1 MSKFFENLA
10 NVGSAAG
17 GVGSLVSGV
26 ASLFGSNGAK
36 QQYEYQ
42 RKLNE
47 QQQQYARENALLDY
61 QRTRELTADKF
72 QLEKQGKRAAGIS
85 TSFTDGSSASAA
97 AVNGVAAPN
106 AGSISLAQ
114 NFSERMSQ
122 SASMLSSGASLL
134 RENMLAQR
142 QSENMALD
150 SDLKRS
156 TMLYNIQRAKG
167 EAKSAEEKSKYD
179 EMQNEI
185 LDDFGYRRAK
195 AQTEDAENKAGMSS
209 IQYKYFEQ
217 MTLADLKNRLAD
229 TELKLKNRD
238 LSDEQ
243 RRDLI
248 RKQYVYQA
256 EIKLK
261 EEQAKVVVPMAQSQI
276 GLNKSVEDKNYSEKY
291 GIELDNDLKEMTNYN
306 KSRIVEQMFK
316 TSFMRN
322 VPTTVQEQIKEAV
335 YDMNQGVLT
344 PESRKIAIR
353 TLDILIKQ
361 EANQRGN
368 ANIKSDIEV
377 YQALKD
383 WLNPSDYVNIIK

>member
-47 QQQQYARENALLDY
+47 QQQQFARENALLDY

-114 NFSERMSQ
+114 NFSERMAQ

-142 QSENMALD
+142 QSQNLALD
-150 SDLKRS
+150 ADLKRS

-167 EAKSAEEKSKYD
+167 EAKSAQEKSKYD
-179 EMQNEI
+179 ELQNEI
-185 LDDFGYRRAK
+185 LEDLGYRKAK
-195 AQTEDAENKAGMSS
+195 AETEDAENKAGMSS

-217 MTLADLKNRLAD
+217 MTLADLKNSLAEID
-229 TELKLKNRD
+229 LKLKQGH
-238 LSDEQ
+238 LADEQ

-248 RKQYVYQA
+248 RKKYVYQA

-261 EEQAKVVVPMAQSQI
+261 EEQAKVVFPLAQSQI
-276 GLNKSVEDKNYSEKY
+276 GVAEEQKKNIKEDTRGKRLSNDVSEKLQPY
-291 GIELDNDLKEMTNYN
+291 QVVNMIKDAKLRSLILDNDLVDQSLRIKYGSDWRTKLMREIEQHESDMRSHGWNSN
-306 KSRIVEQMFK
+306 DWSKSSFKQLLFDIMDLLNGSLGSLVQSIVK
-316 TSFMRN
+316 
-322 VPTTVQEQIKEAV
+322 
-335 YDMNQGVLT
+335 
-344 PESRKIAIR
+344 
-353 TLDILIKQ
+353 
-361 EANQRGN
+361 
-368 ANIKSDIEV
+368 
-377 YQALKD
+377 
-383 WLNPSDYVNIIK
+383 

>member
-26 ASLFGSNGAK
+26 ASLFASNGAK

-114 NFSERMSQ
+114 NFSERMAQ

-142 QSENMALD
+142 QSENLSLD
-150 SDLKRS
+150 ADLKRS
-156 TMLYNIQRAKG
+156 TMLPNIQKAKAGAENEEQRARYQRL
-167 EAKSAEEKSKYD
+167 END
-179 EMQNEI
+179 I
-185 LDDFGYRRAK
+185 LEDLGYRKAK
-195 AQTEDAENKAGMSS
+195 AETEDAEYKAGMSS

-217 MTLADLKNRLAD
+217 MTLADLQNKLAD

-248 RKQYVYQA
+248 RKSYVYKA

-261 EEQAKVVVPMAQSQI
+261 EEQAKVTVPLAESQI

-291 GIELDNDLKEMTNYN
+291 GVELDNDLKEMTNYN
-306 KSRIVEQMFK
+306 KARIVEQMFK
-316 TSFMRN
+316 TQFMRN
-322 VPTTVQEQIKEAV
+322 VPTTIQEQIKEAV
-335 YDMNQGVLT
+335 YDMNAGVLT

-353 TLDILIKQ
+353 ALDILIKQ

-368 ANIKSDIEV
+368 ANTKSNIEV

>member
-114 NFSERMSQ
+114 NFSERMAQ

-142 QSENMALD
+142 QSENLSLD
-150 SDLKRS
+150 ADLKRS
-156 TMLYNIQRAKG
+156 TMLPNIQKAKAGAENEEQRARYQRL
-167 EAKSAEEKSKYD
+167 END
-179 EMQNEI
+179 I
-185 LDDFGYRRAK
+185 LEDLGYRKAK
-195 AQTEDAENKAGMSS
+195 AETEDAENKAGMSS

-217 MTLADLKNRLAD
+217 MTLADLQNKLAD
-229 TELKLKNRD
+229 TQLKLKNRD

-261 EEQAKVVVPMAQSQI
+261 EEQAKVVVPTAQSQI
-276 GLNKSVEDKNYSEKY
+276 TLNKSIEDKNYSEKY
-291 GIELDNDLKEMTNYN
+291 GVELDNDLKEMTNYN
-306 KSRIVEQMFK
+306 KSRLIEQMYK
-316 TSFMRN
+316 TQFMRN
-322 VPTTVQEQIKEAV
+322 APTTIQEQIKEAI
-335 YDMNQGVLT
+335 YDANQGVLT
-344 PESRKIAIR
+344 PESRKIAVR
-353 TLDILIKQ
+353 ALDILIKQ

-368 ANIKSDIEV
+368 KNTQSNIET
-377 YQALKD
+377 YQMLKD
-383 WLNPSDYVNIIK
+383 WLNPSDYINIIK

>member
-114 NFSERMSQ
+114 NFSERMAQ

-142 QSENMALD
+142 QSQNLALD
-150 SDLKRS
+150 ADLKRS
-156 TMLYNIQRAKG
+156 TMLYHIQRAKA
-167 EAKSAEEKSKYD
+167 EAKSAEEKSKYS
-179 EMQNEI
+179 ELENEI
-185 LDDFGYRRAK
+185 FEDLGYRKAK
-195 AQTEDAENKAGMSS
+195 AETEDAENKAGMSS

-217 MTLADLKNRLAD
+217 MTLADLQNKLAD

-248 RKQYVYQA
+248 RKSYVYKA

-276 GLNKSVEDKNYSEKY
+276 SLNKSVEDKNYSEKY
-291 GIELDNDLKEMTNYN
+291 GVELDNDLKEMTNYN
-306 KSRIVEQMFK
+306 KARIVEQMFK

-322 VPTTVQEQIKEAV
+322 VPTTIQEQIKEAV
-335 YDMNQGVLT
+335 YDMSQGVLT

-353 TLDILIKQ
+353 ALDILIKQ

-368 ANIKSDIEV
+368 ANIKSNIEV

-383 WLNPSDYVNIIK
+383 WLNPSDYVDIIK

>member
-114 NFSERMSQ
+114 NFSERMAQ

-142 QSENMALD
+142 QSQNLALD
-150 SDLKRS
+150 ADLKRS

-195 AQTEDAENKAGMSS
+195 ADTEDAENKAGMSS

-217 MTLADLKNRLAD
+217 MTLADLQNKLAD

-248 RKQYVYQA
+248 RKSYVYKA

-276 GLNKSVEDKNYSEKY
+276 GVAEEQKKNIIEDTRGKRLSNDVSEKLQPY
-291 GIELDNDLKEMTNYN
+291 QVANMIKDAKLRSLILDNDLVDQ
-306 KSRIVEQMFK
+306 SLRIKYGSDWRTKLMRQIEQHESDMRSHGWNSNDWAKFSFK
-316 TSFMRN
+316 QLLFDITDLLNGSLGSL
-322 VPTTVQEQIKEAV
+322 VQSIGK
-335 YDMNQGVLT
+335 
-344 PESRKIAIR
+344 
-353 TLDILIKQ
+353 
-361 EANQRGN
+361 
-368 ANIKSDIEV
+368 
-377 YQALKD
+377 
-383 WLNPSDYVNIIK
+383 

>member
-114 NFSERMSQ
+114 NFSERMAQ

-142 QSENMALD
+142 QSQNLALD
-150 SDLKRS
+150 ADLKS
-156 TMLYNIQRAKG
+156 TTMLYNIQRAKG

-179 EMQNEI
+179 ELQNEI
-185 LDDFGYRRAK
+185 LDDLGYRKAK
-195 AQTEDAENKAGMSS
+195 AETEDAENKAGMSS

-217 MTLADLKNRLAD
+217 MTLAELKKNLAD
-229 TELKLKNRD
+229 VNLKLEQGH
-238 LSDEQ
+238 LADEQ

-306 KSRIVEQMFK
+306 KALIVEQMFK

-322 VPTTVQEQIKEAV
+322 VPTTIQEQIKEAV
-335 YDMNQGVLT
+335 YDMNRGVLT
-344 PESRKIAIR
+344 PESRKIATR
-353 TLDILIKQ
+353 ALDILIKQ

-368 ANIKSDIEV
+368 ANIKSNIEV

>member
-61 QRTRELTADKF
+61 HRTRELTADKF

-97 AVNGVAAPN
+97 SVNGVAAPD

-114 NFSERMSQ
+114 NFSERMAQ

-142 QSENMALD
+142 QSENLSLD
-150 SDLKRS
+150 ADLKRS
-156 TMLYNIQRAKG
+156 TMLPNIQKAKAG
-167 EAKSAEEKSKYD
+167 AENEEQKARYQRL
-179 EMQNEI
+179 ENEI
-185 LDDFGYRRAK
+185 LEDLGYRKAK
-195 AQTEDAENKAGMSS
+195 AETEDAEYKAGMSS

-217 MTLADLKNRLAD
+217 MTLAELKKNLAD
-229 TELKLKNRD
+229 TEFKLSNRD

-248 RKQYVYQA
+248 RKSYVYKA

-276 GLNKSVEDKNYSEKY
+276 GVAEEQRSPVVDD
-291 GIELDNDLKEMTNYN
+291 GGVP
-306 KSRIVEQMFK
+306 RIVRRPF
-316 TSFMRN
+316 
-322 VPTTVQEQIKEAV
+322 
-335 YDMNQGVLT
+335 QGR
-344 PESRKIAIR
+344 SRVGDRADPLFHIAIGIGSGGAGR
-353 TLDILIKQ
+353 IGHHHLPRVSPVGSIQ
-361 EANQRGN
+361 CAGSGPPVE
-368 ANIKSDIEV
+368 
-377 YQALKD
+377 
-383 WLNPSDYVNIIK
+383 

>member
-47 QQQQYARENALLDY
+47 QQQQYARENSLLDY

-85 TSFTDGSSASAA
+85 TSFTDGSTASAA

-114 NFSERMSQ
+114 NFSERMAQ

-142 QSENMALD
+142 QSENLALD
-150 SDLKRS
+150 ANLKRS

-167 EAKSAEEKSKYD
+167 ESKSAVEKSKYD
-179 EMQNEI
+179 ELQNEI
-185 LDDFGYRRAK
+185 LEDFGYRRAK
-195 AQTEDAENKAGMSS
+195 AQTEDEENKAGMSS

-217 MTLADLKNRLAD
+217 MTLADLRNALAD

-248 RKQYVYQA
+248 RKSYVYKA
-256 EIKLK
+256 EIELK

-276 GLNKSVEDKNYSEKY
+276 GLNKSVESKNYSEKY

-306 KSRIVEQMFK
+306 KARIVEQMFK

-353 TLDILIKQ
+353 ALDILIKQ

-368 ANIKSDIEV
+368 ANTKSNIEV

>member
-114 NFSERMSQ
+114 NFSERMAQ

-142 QSENMALD
+142 QSQNLALD
-150 SDLKRS
+150 ADLKRS
-156 TMLYNIQRAKG
+156 TMLYHIQRAKA
-167 EAKSAEEKSKYD
+167 EAKSAEEKSKYG
-179 EMQNEI
+179 ELENEI
-185 LDDFGYRRAK
+185 FEDLGYRKAK
-195 AQTEDAENKAGMSS
+195 AETEDAENKAGMSS

-217 MTLADLKNRLAD
+217 MTLADLQNKLAD

-248 RKQYVYQA
+248 RKSYVYKA

-276 GLNKSVEDKNYSEKY
+276 ALNKSVEGKNYSEKY
-291 GIELDNDLKEMTNYN
+291 GVELDNDLKEMTNYN
-306 KSRIVEQMFK
+306 KARIVEQMFK

-353 TLDILIKQ
+353 ALDILIKQ

-368 ANIKSDIEV
+368 ANTKSNIEV

>member
-114 NFSERMSQ
+114 NFSERMAQ

-142 QSENMALD
+142 QSENLALD
-150 SDLKRS
+150 ANLKRS

-179 EMQNEI
+179 ELQNDI
-185 LDDFGYRRAK
+185 FGDLGYRKAK
-195 AQTEDAENKAGMSS
+195 ADTEDAENKAGMSS

-217 MTLADLKNRLAD
+217 MTLADLQNKLAD
-229 TELKLKNRD
+229 TQLKLKNRD

-306 KSRIVEQMFK
+306 KARIVEQMFK

-322 VPTTVQEQIKEAV
+322 VPTTIQEQIKEAV

-344 PESRKIAIR
+344 PESRKIATR
-353 TLDILIKQ
+353 ALDILIKQ

-368 ANIKSDIEV
+368 ANTKSNIEV

>member
-10 NVGSAAG
+10 NVGSASG

-114 NFSERMSQ
+114 NFSERMAQ

-150 SDLKRS
+150 ASLKSS

-167 EAKSAEEKSKYD
+167 EAKSAQEKSKYD
-179 EMQNEI
+179 ELQNDIFED
-185 LDDFGYRRAK
+185 LGYRHAK

-217 MTLADLKNRLAD
+217 MTLAELKNNLAD
-229 TELKLKNRD
+229 IELKLSNRD

-248 RKQYVYQA
+248 RKKYVYQA

-276 GLNKSVEDKNYSEKY
+276 GVAEEQKKNIKEDTRGKRLSNDVSEKLQPY
-291 GIELDNDLKEMTNYN
+291 QVANMIKDANLRSLILDNDLVDQTL
-306 KSRIVEQMFK
+306 RIKYGSDWRTKLMRQIEQHESNMRSHGWNSNDWFNSSFK
-316 TSFMRN
+316 QF
-322 VPTTVQEQIKEAV
+322 
-335 YDMNQGVLT
+335 L
-344 PESRKIAIR
+344 
-353 TLDILIKQ
+353 LDITDL
-361 EANQRGN
+361 
-368 ANIKSDIEV
+368 
-377 YQALKD
+377 
-383 WLNPSDYVNIIK
+383 LNGSLGSLVQSIRK

>member
-47 QQQQYARENALLDY
+47 QQQQFARENALLDY

-85 TSFTDGSSASAA
+85 TSFTDGSSASVA
-97 AVNGVAAPN
+97 AVKGVAAPN

-114 NFSERMSQ
+114 NFSERMAQ

-142 QSENMALD
+142 QSQNLALD
-150 SDLKRS
+150 ADLKS
-156 TMLYNIQRAKG
+156 TTMLYNIQRAKS

-179 EMQNEI
+179 ELQNEI
-185 LDDFGYRRAK
+185 LDDLGYRKAK
-195 AQTEDAENKAGMSS
+195 AETEDAENKAGMSS

-217 MTLADLKNRLAD
+217 MTLAELKKNLA
-229 TELKLKNRD
+229 EVNLKLKQGH

-261 EEQAKVVVPMAQSQI
+261 EEQAKVVVPVAQSQI
-276 GLNKSVEDKNYSEKY
+276 SLNKSVEDKNYSEKY
-291 GIELDNDLKEMTNYN
+291 GVELDNDLKEMTNYN
-306 KSRIVEQMFK
+306 KARIVEQMFK

-322 VPTTVQEQIKEAV
+322 VPTTIQEQIKEAV

-344 PESRKIAIR
+344 PESRKIAVR
-353 TLDILIKQ
+353 ALDILIKQ

-368 ANIKSDIEV
+368 ANIKSNIEV

-383 WLNPSDYVNIIK
+383 WLNPSDYVDIIK

>member
-26 ASLFGSNGAK
+26 GSLFGSNGAK

-114 NFSERMSQ
+114 NFSERMAQ

-142 QSENMALD
+142 QSQNLALD
-150 SDLKRS
+150 ADLKRS

-167 EAKSAEEKSKYD
+167 EAKSAQEKSKYD
-179 EMQNEI
+179 ELQNDI
-185 LDDFGYRRAK
+185 LEDLGYRKAK
-195 AQTEDAENKAGMSS
+195 AETEDAENKAGMSS

-217 MTLADLKNRLAD
+217 MTLADLQNKLAD
-229 TELKLKNRD
+229 TQLKLKNRD

-276 GLNKSVEDKNYSEKY
+276 GVAEEQKKNIKEDTRGKRLSNDVSEKLQPY
-291 GIELDNDLKEMTNYN
+291 QVANMIKDAKLRSLILDNDLVDQSLRIKYGSDWRTKLMRQIEQHESDMRSHGWNFN
-306 KSRIVEQMFK
+306 DWSKSSFK
-316 TSFMRN
+316 QLLFDITDLLNGSLGSL
-322 VPTTVQEQIKEAV
+322 VQSIGK
-335 YDMNQGVLT
+335 
-344 PESRKIAIR
+344 
-353 TLDILIKQ
+353 
-361 EANQRGN
+361 
-368 ANIKSDIEV
+368 
-377 YQALKD
+377 
-383 WLNPSDYVNIIK
+383 

>member
-72 QLEKQGKRAAGIS
+72 QLEKQGKRAAGLS
-85 TSFTDGSSASAA
+85 TAFVDGSTASAA
-97 AVNGVAAPN
+97 SVNGVAAPN

-114 NFSERMSQ
+114 NFSERMAQ

-142 QSENMALD
+142 QSENLALD
-150 SDLKRS
+150 ANLKRS

-167 EAKSAEEKSKYD
+167 ESKSAVEKSKYD
-179 EMQNEI
+179 ELQNEI
-185 LDDFGYRRAK
+185 LEDFGYRRAK
-195 AQTEDAENKAGMSS
+195 AQTEDEENKAGMSS

-217 MTLADLKNRLAD
+217 MTLADLRNALAD

-248 RKQYVYQA
+248 RKSYVYKA
-256 EIKLK
+256 EIELK

-276 GLNKSVEDKNYSEKY
+276 GVAEEQKKNIIEDTRGKRLSNDASEKLQPY
-291 GIELDNDLKEMTNYN
+291 QVANMIKDAKLRSLILDNDLIDQ
-306 KSRIVEQMFK
+306 SLRIKYGSDWRTKLMRQIEQH
-316 TSFMRN
+316 
-322 VPTTVQEQIKEAV
+322 
-335 YDMNQGVLT
+335 
-344 PESRKIAIR
+344 
-353 TLDILIKQ
+353 
-361 EANQRGN
+361 
-368 ANIKSDIEV
+368 KSDM
-377 YQALKD
+377 KSHGWNSND
-383 WLNPSDYVNIIK
+383 WFKSSFKQLLFDITDLLNGSLGSLVQSIGK